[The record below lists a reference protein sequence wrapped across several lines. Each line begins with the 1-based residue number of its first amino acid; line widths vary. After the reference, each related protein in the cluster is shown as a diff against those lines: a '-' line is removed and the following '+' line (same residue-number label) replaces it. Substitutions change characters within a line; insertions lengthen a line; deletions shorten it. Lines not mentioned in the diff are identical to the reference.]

1 MRITRA
7 HAALTA
13 LAGAAVTAL
22 AACSSSGAG
31 AATPRASA
39 SRATAPVAAAS
50 ASASPSTPAQRALVA
65 YTAMWGDVQALSETS
80 NYTDPRLGD
89 HLDGS
94 AYMTISEN
102 MSVDKAHGVIAL
114 GAPVLHPRVLAA
126 DATTVSLADCL
137 DDTHWLEYYAST
149 RRLTNNVPGG
159 HRYVA
164 ATVTDENSTWKVTTL
179 DVRGEGTC
187 T

>member
-1 MRITRA
+1 MRVTIHPR
-7 HAALTA
+7 LTA
-13 LAGAAVTAL
+13 PAVMLAATAVL
-22 AACSSSGAG
+22 AACSSASPAPTASHTGSAG
-31 AATPRASA
+31 SPAG
-39 SRATAPVAAAS
+39 
-50 ASASPSTPAQRALVA
+50 ASPSPSTSGQQALAA
-65 YTAMWGDVQALSETS
+65 YTAMWSDVQALSETS

-89 HLDGS
+89 HLAGQ

-102 MSVDKAHGVIAL
+102 MSVDKANGIIAL

-126 DATTVSLADCL
+126 GTTAVTLADCL

-149 RRLTNNVPGG
+149 HKLTNNVPGG

-164 ATVTDENSTWKVTTL
+164 ATVTDENGIWKVTNL
-179 DVRGEGTC
+179 EVRGEGTC